1 VSTPSTPTPRFPE
14 AKSIFVEGRYR
25 KLVRD
30 LPQTVFFCP
39 KCKGRG
45 GCAYCDGLG
54 KLTKDSVQELIGRV
68 ANPRF
73 KARRNKFHGA
83 GREDMDVRMLGRGR
97 PFVLELLKS
106 KRHEVDLEEM
116 ASEINRRA
124 ENRMEVLG
132 LKYCQNSRVAEIKE
146 RHCSK
151 EYRARLDF
159 PAETSLEEMEGK
171 LQSLLVQGRLKLQQR
186 TPQRVAH
193 RRGDLVRERGLEI
206 TAADQEVDGLWVSLR
221 ADHGTYIKEFISSDD
236 GRTAPSLAQLLETA
250 CTCGLLDVLE
260 ILDEGV

>member
-1 VSTPSTPTPRFPE
+1 M
-14 AKSIFVEGRYR
+14 
-25 KLVRD
+25 RD

-45 GCAYCDGLG
+45 GCEYCDGFG

-73 KARRNKFHGA
+73 KARRSKFHGA

-97 PFVLELLKS
+97 PFVLEILKS
-106 KRHEVDLEEM
+106 KRHDVDLEEM

-132 LKYCQNSRVAEIKE
+132 LRYCQKPRVAEIKG

-159 PAETSLEEMEGK
+159 PANTSLEEMWEK
-171 LQSLLVQGRLKLQQR
+171 LQSLLGQGRLELQQR

-206 TAADQEVDGLWVSLR
+206 TAVNQEADGLWVSLR
-221 ADHGTYIKEFISSDD
+221 ADHGTYIKEFISSDE
-236 GRTAPSLAQLLETA
+236 GRTVPSLAQFLATA
-250 CTCGLLDVLE
+250 CTCGLLDVME
-260 ILDEGV
+260 ILDEAI